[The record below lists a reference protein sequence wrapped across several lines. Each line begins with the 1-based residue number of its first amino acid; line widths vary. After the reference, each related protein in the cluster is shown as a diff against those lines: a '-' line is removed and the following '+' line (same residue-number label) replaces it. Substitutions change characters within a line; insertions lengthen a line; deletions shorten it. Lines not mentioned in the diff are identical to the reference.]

1 MNELERLKIV
11 IEKLKAF
18 IASQAKDIKLL
29 QTEYK
34 ALLGERKALKDLAM
48 ARDAEVDR
56 LKAALM
62 EIAIDNECDCDDGT
76 CQKCICRN
84 ALEAKG

>member
-1 MNELERLKIV
+1 MKPNW
-11 IEKLKAF
+11 
-18 IASQAKDIKLL
+18 KDAPDFAR
-29 QTEYK
+29 Y
-34 ALLGERKALKDLAM
+34 LAM

-76 CQKCICRN
+76 CQKCICRD
-84 ALEAKG
+84 AVEGKG

>member
-1 MNELERLKIV
+1 MKDVERLEIV
-11 IEKLKAF
+11 IEKRNHF
-18 IASQAKDIKLL
+18 IASQARDIKML

-62 EIAIDNECDCDDGT
+62 EVAIYNECGCDDGT

-84 ALEAKG
+84 ALEGK